1 MAITLLNVA
10 EIIKKPSGLVFIYDS
25 DGKLLQTIK
34 DTKEI
39 RRQYYK
45 SAETMP
51 EPNTLGWKIQLTL
64 DNQDG
69 NNIEFEINNLTLVQY
84 AAGKFQTYPD
94 LGSSYE
100 LTEYYSK
107 FESVYAYLANYVFLD
122 CCETDPDN
130 PIFAYPTNT
139 YANWLIAL
147 NAGLLPKGLW
157 IEVTAIPSQP
167 SAIFSMFCTET
178 NEIALGGF
186 GQFLNADWQNVGDYS
201 GVLALTTVPFT
212 ANIGQWYA
220 GIEGTAIDGDVVI
233 WNCLHYQVTDAAAF
247 AGTDP
252 AATPLAYTLLPKA
265 TANMG
270 YITEVDQIEFVF
282 VDDWLQYRADKRG
295 NTYRYSK
302 ESADVINPGV
312 NYIEYIQWGRNGTYG
327 YMIDGSKVDILNTVL
342 PIPLVKA
349 SNGASIFNIQSFG
362 YIQNINSLNNA
373 SVSDIYADSGS
384 SIYSIICD
392 NGNISNLTA
401 INSGQINDIYCSS
414 GSNCNQIT
422 SQNLSFINQILINN
436 SSIFT
441 DILSDN
447 SGALSFVSISDGSSY
462 QNKTINGVSVA
473 QFDIKGNQVFTESLF
488 ASNNIS
494 HIFGFSNDQ
503 RTIDITGLTTIDI
516 GTNTEQVGIYNLT
529 SGNATETINLISNFP
544 TLFPFT
550 LKPETGLTVTIT
562 FTAVGSLSANDEIVG
577 QSVFVVLNGD
587 NGDEL
592 TLQAATIGG
601 YSVTEQVELNQNN

>member
-39 RRQYYK
+39 RRVYTG
-45 SAETMP
+45 SP
-51 EPNTLGWKIQLTL
+51 IPNTIGWSIQFTFD
-64 DNQDG
+64 DNES
-69 NNIEFEINNLTLVQY
+69 NNVEFAVNNLTLVQY

-94 LGSSYE
+94 LGNSYA

-139 YANWLIAL
+139 WANWLIAL

-186 GQFLNADWQNVGDYS
+186 GQFLNADWQNVGVYT
-201 GVLALTTVPFT
+201 GVFALTGVAFT

-282 VDDWLQYRADKRG
+282 VDDWLQYRADKQG
-295 NTYRYSK
+295 NTYRFTETMATAFSIIITGIDYF
-302 ESADVINPGV
+302 
-312 NYIEYIQWGRNGTYG
+312 QWGRDSSYANNSDNGF
-327 YMIDGSKVDILNTVL
+327 INVLNSVAVIFRNQLSPASQIVSNEQTIV
-342 PIPLVKA
+342 A
-349 SNGASIFNIQSFG
+349 SN
-362 YIQNINSLNNA
+362 
-373 SVSDIYADSGS
+373 
-384 SIYSIICD
+384 
-392 NGNISNLTA
+392 TMMT
-401 INSGQINDIYCSS
+401 SGQISGNTGDGAIDGNTVGSDSIINNNVFGS
-414 GSNCNQIT
+414 GSTISLNT
-422 SQNLSFINQILINN
+422 LLSKGKIE
-436 SSIFT
+436 
-441 DILSDN
+441 
-447 SGALSFVSISDGSSY
+447 
-462 QNKTINGVSVA
+462 NKTLDPVI
-473 QFDIKGNQVFTESLF
+473 QVIHNIIGTEYTFTETLSTDVDHTTTV
-488 ASNNIS
+488 S
-494 HIFGFSNDQ
+494 GQSNDF
-503 RTIDITGLTTIDI
+503 RELDITGLTTIDI
-516 GTNTEQVGIYNLT
+516 GTNAELVGIYNLT
-529 SGNATETINLISNFP
+529 SSNATETINLISNFP

-550 LKPETGLTVTIT
+550 LKPETGLTVTVT
-562 FTAVGSLSANDEIVG
+562 FTAVGSLSANDQIVG

-592 TLQAATIGG
+592 TLQAATFGA

>member
-39 RRQYYK
+39 RRVYTG
-45 SAETMP
+45 SP
-51 EPNTLGWKIQLTL
+51 IPNTIGWSIQFTFD
-64 DNQDG
+64 DNESH
-69 NNIEFEINNLTLVQY
+69 NVEFAVNNLTLVQY
-84 AAGKFQTYPD
+84 ATGKFQTYPD

-186 GQFLNADWQNVGDYS
+186 GQFLNADWQNVGVYT
-201 GVLALTTVPFT
+201 GVFALTGVAFT

-362 YIQNINSLNNA
+362 YIQNINSFNNA

-384 SIYSIICD
+384 SIFSIFCD

-414 GSNCNQIT
+414 GYCNQIT
-422 SQNLSFINQILINN
+422 AQNLSFVSQVIVSNA
-436 SSIFT
+436 SAVT

-447 SGALSFVSISDGSSY
+447 SGELSFVSISDGSDY
-462 QNKTINGVSVA
+462 RNKTLNGTIVSKI
-473 QFDIKGNQVFTESLF
+473 DIKGTQLFTENLSS
-488 ASNNIS
+488 ANAIS

-503 RTIDITGLTTIDI
+503 RSLDITGLTTIDI
-516 GTNTEQVGIYNLT
+516 GTNAELVGIYNLT

-550 LKPETGLTVTIT
+550 LKPETGLTLTVT
-562 FTAVGSLSANDEIVG
+562 FTAVGSLSANDQIVG

-592 TLQAATIGG
+592 TLQAATFGA